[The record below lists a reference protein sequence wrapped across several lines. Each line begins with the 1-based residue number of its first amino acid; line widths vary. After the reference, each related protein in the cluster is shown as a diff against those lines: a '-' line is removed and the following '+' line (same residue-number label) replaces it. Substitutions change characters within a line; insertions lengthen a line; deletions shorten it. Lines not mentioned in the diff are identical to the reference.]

1 MIYRY
6 IRFSSDKQ
14 DEQSQTAIIDR
25 YCQAKGIVCS
35 ETIRDEAVSGK
46 EGSYKSRNLFGLFNR
61 LQPGDTLVISELS
74 RLSRGGIVELGN
86 IVSEFLKPRKIRL
99 VICNYSLDIDC
110 CNISPM
116 TELQLS
122 IMATFAK
129 IERDSLIERTN
140 AALDARRKMIET
152 DGGWFSK
159 SGNWCTK
166 LGNAKGCDMS
176 AANEA
181 SALARAN
188 AKIEWYLTSEAFQ
201 HVKQLVMDGRSNADI
216 LADMSARYDRNPELW
231 CTRGGNKLT
240 KSSLCQ
246 WRKLIERGFGSQK

>member
-14 DEQSQTAIIDR
+14 DEQSQSAIIDR
-25 YCQAKGIVCS
+25 YCCAKGIQYG

-140 AALDARRKMIET
+140 AALEVRKRMAAT
-152 DGGWFSK
+152 DGGWVSK
-159 SGNWCTK
+159 SGNWCTH
-166 LGNAKGCDMS
+166 LGREKGCDMT
-176 AANEA
+176 AAVEA
-181 SALARAN
+181 ASLARIN
-188 AKIEWYLTSEAFQ
+188 AKMQWYLESEAFQ
-201 HVKQLVMDGRSNADI
+201 HVKGMIMEGRSNAEI
-216 LADMSARYDRNPELW
+216 LADMAAKYARNPELW
-231 CTRGGNKLT
+231 GTRGGACLSKGVLS
-240 KSSLCQ
+240 K
-246 WRKLIERGFGSQK
+246 WRRLVEYGLGAGK

>member
-25 YCQAKGIVCS
+25 YCSAKGIQYG

-46 EGSYKSRNLFGLFNR
+46 EGSYKKRNLYGLFNR
-61 LQPGDTLVISELS
+61 LEAGDTLVISELS

-99 VICNYSLDIDC
+99 VICNYGLDIDC

-140 AALDARRKMIET
+140 AALDARRKMAAT

-159 SGNWCTK
+159 SGNWCTH
-166 LGNAKGCDMS
+166 LGREKGCDMS
-176 AANEA
+176 AANAA
-181 SALARAN
+181 SVRSKAA
-188 AKIEWYLTSEAFQ
+188 AKMQWYLENEAFQ
-201 HVKQLVMDGRSNADI
+201 HVKQMIMEGRSNAEI
-216 LADMSARYDRNPELW
+216 LCDMETRYKRNPELW
-231 CTRGGNKLT
+231 CTRGGACLSKGVLS
-240 KSSLCQ
+240 K
-246 WRKLIERGFGSQK
+246 WRKLVESGYGAQK

>member
-14 DEQSQTAIIDR
+14 DEQSQSAIIDR
-25 YCQAKGIVCS
+25 YCKAKGIQYE

-46 EGSYKSRNLFGLFNR
+46 EGSYKNRNLMGLFNR
-61 LQPGDTLVISELS
+61 LEAGDTLVISELS

-140 AALDARRKMIET
+140 AALDARRKMVET
-152 DGGWFSK
+152 DGGWVSK
-159 SGNWCTK
+159 SGNWCTH
-166 LGNAKGCDMS
+166 LGREKGCDTS
-176 AANEA
+176 AAVEA
-181 SALARAN
+181 ASLARTN
-188 AKIEWYLTSEAFQ
+188 ARLQWYIESEAFQ
-201 HVKQLVMDGRSNADI
+201 HVKQQIMDGRSNAEI
-216 LADMSARYDRNPELW
+216 LADMAAKYERNPELW
-231 CTRGGNKLT
+231 CTRGGACLSKGVLS
-240 KSSLCQ
+240 K
-246 WRKLIERGFGSQK
+246 WRRLVESGLGSGK

>member
-25 YCQAKGIVCS
+25 YCQAKGIQYG

-46 EGSYKSRNLFGLFNR
+46 EGSYKNRNLFGLFNR

-86 IVSEFLKPRKIRL
+86 IVSEFLKPRQIRL

-140 AALDARRKMIET
+140 AALDARRRMAET
-152 DGGWFSK
+152 DGGWVSK
-159 SGNWCTK
+159 SGNWCTH
-166 LGNAKGCDMS
+166 LGREKGCDMS
-176 AANEA
+176 AAVEA
-181 SALARAN
+181 ASLARSN
-188 AKIEWYLTSEAFQ
+188 ARVQWFLESEAFQ
-201 HVKQLVMDGRSNADI
+201 HVKELIMEGRNNAEI
-216 LADMSARYDRNPELW
+216 LADMSAKYERNPELW
-231 CTRGGNKLT
+231 CTRTGARL
-240 KSSLCQ
+240 SSGVLSK
-246 WRKLIERGFGSQK
+246 WRKMVESGLGSGK